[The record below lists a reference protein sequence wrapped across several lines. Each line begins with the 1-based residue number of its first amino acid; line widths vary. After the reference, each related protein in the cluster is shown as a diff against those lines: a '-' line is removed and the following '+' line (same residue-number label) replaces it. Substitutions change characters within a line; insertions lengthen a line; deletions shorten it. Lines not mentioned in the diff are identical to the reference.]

1 MTELDPR
8 DLVDAERGLISP
20 QIYSDPGL
28 YERELQWLFARCWL
42 FLGHE
47 SMIARP
53 GDFVQMYMA
62 EDPVIV
68 ARQRDGSIAAFL
80 NQCRHRGMRI
90 CRADLGNTKAFT
102 CSYHGWTYDLG
113 GSLVSVPRESDAYFH
128 EIDKS
133 QWGPRRVPRLTNYHG
148 LLFGTW
154 DEDAPSF
161 EEYLGDMAWYLD
173 SWIDRFDQGTEVLAG
188 AHKWVIDC
196 NWKLPSEQFASDIYH
211 ADFTHASA
219 TMALAHERNQS
230 FEEYKAMRGEGRQ
243 FSAPMGHGTG
253 FFKAGRVPSG
263 GLTDQVRATWTEPAR
278 ERLGD
283 ARATHVQGHNTI
295 FPNFSFLHSARTMR
309 VWHPRGPGQIEVW
322 AWTCVPKGLSKEE
335 RNAFRVNAMRT
346 FSPAGLVE
354 QDDGDN
360 LAEIQSVLRGYVARQ
375 SRLNVQMGLGHSG
388 YEAPYP
394 GRTAHVFA
402 EEAARAFYGRWS
414 ELVQGLPWAQLIES
428 DRADRERY
436 ARLAQKAA
444 ANGSAGE

>member
-1 MTELDPR
+1 MTPLDPR

-20 QIYSDPGL
+20 QIYSDDGL
-28 YERELQWLFARCWL
+28 YQLELENLFARVWL
-42 FLGHE
+42 FVGHE
-47 SMIARP
+47 SMIPKP

-62 EDPVIV
+62 EDPVMV
-68 ARQRDGSIAAFL
+68 TRKKDGSISVFL

-113 GSLVSVPRESDAYFH
+113 GNLVNVPRESDAYFN

-133 QWGPRRVPRLTNYHG
+133 QWGPRQVAQLVNYKG
-148 LLFGTW
+148 LLFANW
-154 DEDAPSF
+154 DADAPSF
-161 EEYLGDMAWYLD
+161 EDYLGDMIWYLD

-188 AHKWVIDC
+188 VHKWVIDC

-219 TMALAHERNQS
+219 TMALSKERNQTW
-230 FEEYKAMRGEGRQ
+230 EEYKAMRGAGRQ

-263 GLTDQVRATWTEPAR
+263 GVADAVRQGWVEPAR
-278 ERLGD
+278 RRLGE

-309 VWHPRGPGQIEVW
+309 VWHPRGPRQIEVW
-322 AWTCVPKGLSKEE
+322 AWTCVPKGLNAEE
-335 RNAFRVNAMRT
+335 KNAFRVNAMRT

-360 LAEIQSVLRGYVARQ
+360 LAEIQTVLRGYIARQ
-375 SRLNVQMGLGHSG
+375 NPLNVQMGLGH
-388 YEAPYP
+388 AMNDPDYP

-414 ELVQGLPWAQLIES
+414 ELVQGIPWS
-428 DRADRERY
+428 DLMEADAKERALY
-436 ARLAQKAA
+436 
-444 ANGSAGE
+444 GSDGSV

>member
-1 MTELDPR
+1 MNEMNMSE
-8 DLVDAERGLISP
+8 LVDARKGLISP
-20 QIYSDPGL
+20 RIYADPAI
-28 YERELQWLFARCWL
+28 YELELERLFARCWL
-42 FLGHE
+42 FLGHD
-47 SMIARP
+47 SMISRP
-53 GDFVQMYMA
+53 GDFVQMYMG

-113 GSLVSVPRESDAYFH
+113 GSLVSVPREADAYFN

-133 QWGPRRVPRLTNYHG
+133 QWGPRRVPRLTNYKG

-154 DEDAPSF
+154 DLEAPSF
-161 EEYLGDMAWYLD
+161 EDYLGDMVWYLD
-173 SWIDRFDQGTEVLAG
+173 SWIDRFDGGTEVLDG

-196 NWKLPSEQFASDIYH
+196 NWKLPAEQFASDIYH

-219 TMALAHERNQS
+219 TMALAKQRNQS
-230 FEEYKAMRGEGRQ
+230 LEEYKAMRGSGRQ

-263 GLTDQVRATWTEPAR
+263 GLADEVRTSWVEPAR
-278 ERLGD
+278 QRLGE

-322 AWTCVPKGLSKEE
+322 AWTCVPKGLSREE
-335 RNAFRVNAMRT
+335 KKAFRINAMRT

-360 LAEIQSVLRGYVARQ
+360 LAEIQTVLRGYMARQ
-375 SRLNVQMGLGHSG
+375 TMLNVQMGIGH
-388 YEAPYP
+388 EAHEDPYP

-402 EEAARAFYGRWS
+402 EEAARAFYGRWA
-414 ELVQGLPWAQLIES
+414 ELVQGRPWSELIE
-428 DRADRERY
+428 ADLAERERWAGDGPVEAASGD
-436 ARLAQKAA
+436 AR
-444 ANGSAGE
+444 G